1 MIKLIENGDIFDGK
15 ADAFCHGVNTKGVM
29 GGLAGE
35 IAKRFPDLAHLY
47 EAMCELRQLDGGD
60 ILPVFFD
67 KWWIYNLVTQIEP
80 GADARLD
87 LIEETVA
94 KMIEHAEVNGV
105 KSINIPKIGS
115 GIGGLKWD
123 DVLSVIT
130 KAGEESSVV
139 LRVCI

>member
-1 MIKLIENGDIFDGK
+1 MIKLVENGDIFAVK
-15 ADAFCHGVNTKGVM
+15 ADAFCHGVNTKGIM

-35 IAKRFPDLAHLY
+35 VAERFPDLAHLY
-47 EAMCELRQLDGGD
+47 KMMCELHQLNGGD
-60 ILPVFFD
+60 ILPVLFD

-87 LIEETVA
+87 LIETSVT
-94 KMIEHAEVNGV
+94 KMVEHAQENGV

-130 KAGEESSVV
+130 KAGEDSPVV
-139 LRVCI
+139 LQICV